1 MMMTPGPDAHTAR
14 RRGDMLSSTRQLQR
28 AVPRGFPAAAV
39 ETLRETLASQQVRA
53 RPLPEPS
60 VPMRLAAV
68 RMMIIFR
75 PSEPRATIDS
85 RLTVPPA
92 HLHHAGLLP
101 RCVLPPGDV
110 HEPRNRRQVL
120 HQVRLNSRTL
130 NND

>member
-1 MMMTPGPDAHTAR
+1 MKLNHIELTSRILICLSEVLVMTPGPDAHTAR

-75 PSEPRATIDS
+75 PSEPPRHDRQPTDRPTRASSPRRSSPEMRPPS
-85 RLTVPPA
+85 R
-92 HLHHAGLLP
+92 
-101 RCVLPPGDV
+101 
-110 HEPRNRRQVL
+110 
-120 HQVRLNSRTL
+120 
-130 NND
+130 